1 MIAHLRSLL
10 RLFGIAVYRLGLARV
25 LLRRSPHRARV
36 LLYHAVEEQEGVW
49 IRGLRSNTRPGTFAA
64 HLDLLDRLYDV
75 VPLDRILRP
84 GDATGR
90 PRVAI
95 TFDDGYRS
103 MIQHALPLLRSRG
116 HTATAFLVTGVIG
129 NERFVWVNELA
140 LLLDRAPAQTLD
152 VVRRVLGVPSSMEE
166 SGAVIRHVQ
175 THAALDRIEGALA
188 EIRGTLSPDA
198 RPSAASLA
206 LYVTAQDLEEWRN
219 AGCGIGSHTT
229 RHPNLRT
236 EDAPRRREEL
246 ANALRSVTELGG
258 VPALAYPF
266 GEVDDTVR
274 ADARAV
280 GYRFL
285 LEVGGVNPARG
296 IDPSRIARVPVDDYD
311 EAALFAELEVTEP
324 LVSAVKRVFR
334 PGPAR

>member
-1 MIAHLRSLL
+1 MIALLRSLV

-25 LLRRSPHRARV
+25 LLRRSPQRARV

-64 HLDLLDRLYDV
+64 HLDLLDRLYHV
-75 VPLDRILRP
+75 VPLDDILRP

-90 PRVAI
+90 PRIAI

-103 MIQHALPLLRSRG
+103 MIQHALPLLRSHG
-116 HTATAFLVTGVIG
+116 HTATAFLVTDVIG

-140 LLLDRAPAQTLD
+140 LLLQRAPVQTLD
-152 VVRRVLGVPSSMEE
+152 VVRRALGVPSSMEE
-166 SGAVIRHVQ
+166 SGEVIRHVQ
-175 THAALDRIEGALA
+175 SYAALDRIEGALA
-188 EIRGTLSPDA
+188 EIREKLSPDV
-198 RPSAASLA
+198 RPNAASLA
-206 LYVTAQDLEEWRN
+206 LYVSAQDLEEWRD

-236 EDAPRRREEL
+236 EEPGRRREEL
-246 ANALRSVTELGG
+246 ETALRSVSDLGG

-274 ADARAV
+274 ADAQAV

-296 IDPSRIARVPVDDYD
+296 IDPTRIARLPVDDFD
-311 EAALFAELEVTEP
+311 EAGLFAELEVVEP
-324 LVSAVKRVFR
+324 LVTAVKSLFR
-334 PGPAR
+334 SGPTR